1 MERMLRAFL
10 MIIVIFLVLSAF
22 VGLIAL
28 GLSILFPFLLAML
41 VLYGIFYI
49 YQKSRFLQKLFG
61 KSKLKK
67 SGHASGVTTYYEID
81 QYGNQKES
89 KTIVEIYED
98 DKK

>member
-10 MIIVIFLVLSAF
+10 MIVVIVLVLSAF

-49 YQKSRFLQKLFG
+49 YQKSRFLQKLLKSMRTI
-61 KSKLKK
+61 KSKR
-67 SGHASGVTTYYEID
+67 HVFD
-81 QYGNQKES
+81 VDDFHKE
-89 KTIVEIYED
+89 
-98 DKK
+98 

>member
-10 MIIVIFLVLSAF
+10 MIIVIVLVLSAF

-49 YQKSRFLQKLFG
+49 YQKSRFLRKLFG